1 RFNTVPWAI
10 AFKHIADEAYV
21 AIAASDVILKVAV
34 DPATGAATVQNG
46 PLDATHVLQIKS
58 GKNPRGIVVNSTD
71 TRAYVM
77 NYVSR
82 DVTVVGLTGS
92 EIVLATAAS
101 ADLPVPGS
109 LDDKIQVGKE
119 LNNTSVGVFD
129 PASFG
134 GNPIVGRMSNNGWG

>member
-58 GKNPRGIVVNSTD
+58 GKNPRGIVINSAD

-82 DVTVVGLTGS
+82 DLTVLDLGT
-92 EIVLATAAS
+92 EQPLATVLS
-101 ADLPVPGS
+101 SRLPTPGT
-109 LDDKIQVGKE
+109 LADKIQVGRE
-119 LNNTSVGVFD
+119 LYNTSV
-129 PASFG
+129 
-134 GNPIVGRMSNNGWG
+134 